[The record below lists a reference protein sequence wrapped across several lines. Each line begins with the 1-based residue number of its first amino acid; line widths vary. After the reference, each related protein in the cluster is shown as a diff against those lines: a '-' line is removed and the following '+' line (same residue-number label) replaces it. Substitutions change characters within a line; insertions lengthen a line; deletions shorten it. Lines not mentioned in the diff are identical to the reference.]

1 MLLTRLLPAADYQ
14 ELSDGWRRP
23 EPYQARHG
31 RPPLVVRT
39 ARSASMAL
47 GYVRERYLGADGEDM
62 VAASAA
68 IRPPRMTS

>member
-1 MLLTRLLPAADYQ
+1 MLLTRLLPDANDQ

-47 GYVRERYLGADGEDM
+47 GHVRERYLGAGGED
-62 VAASAA
+62 VIAAPAA
-68 IRPPRMTS
+68 VRPPRTTP

>member
-1 MLLTRLLPAADYQ
+1 MLLTRLLPDANYQ

-31 RPPLVVRT
+31 RPPLAVRI

-47 GYVRERYLGADGEDM
+47 GHVRERYLGAVGEE
-62 VAASAA
+62 VIAAPAVV
-68 IRPPRMTS
+68 RPPRTTS